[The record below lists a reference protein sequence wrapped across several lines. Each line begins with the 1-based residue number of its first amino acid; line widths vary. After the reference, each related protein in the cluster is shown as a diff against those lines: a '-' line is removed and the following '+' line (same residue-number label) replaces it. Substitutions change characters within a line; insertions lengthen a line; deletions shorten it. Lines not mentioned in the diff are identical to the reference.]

1 MQFLMSTS
9 VLYFLCV
16 LIWGSTWFAIE
27 YQLEGV
33 AHEYSSFYRFALAAI
48 LLWLYCLF
56 KKLSLKFSLIQHLW
70 LILLG
75 SCMFSMNYILIYDAQ
90 EYLSSAMASVI
101 FSAVLI
107 VNIINSRIFF
117 KTPITLRVAI
127 GSLLGLVG
135 MVLIFWDELSH
146 FNLENTAVYGLV
158 LAIMAVLMASVG
170 NLVSVQTQ
178 KYDLPVIQM
187 NAYGMAYGAIVSLII
202 GLIQG
207 KPITYNLSLSYNISL
222 VYLSLFG
229 SVFAFGCYL
238 TLLRRIGVHKA
249 SYAVVLFPAVALIIS
264 TLFEDFEWTWSVAL
278 GILFIA
284 AGNTFV
290 INRKDLRKT
299 KPTVQ

>member
-1 MQFLMSTS
+1 MKLLMSTA
-9 VLYFLCV
+9 VLYTLCV

-33 AHEYSSFYRFALAAI
+33 AHEYSTFYRFALAAF
-48 LLWLYCLF
+48 LLWVYCLI
-56 KKLSLKFSLIQHLW
+56 KKLPLKFNLSQHLW

-75 SCMFSMNYILIYDAQ
+75 TCMFSINYMLLYHAQ

-101 FSAVLI
+101 FSSVLI

-117 KTPITLRVAI
+117 KTPILPRVAI

-135 MVLIFWDELSH
+135 MVFIFWDELSQ
-146 FNLENTAVYGLV
+146 FTLQNTTVLGLILAILGV
-158 LAIMAVLMASVG
+158 LAASIG

-187 NAYGMAYGAIVSLII
+187 NTYGMAYGAIFSLIV
-202 GLIQG
+202 GLLQG
-207 KPITYNLSLSYNISL
+207 KEMTYNLSASYNISL
-222 VYLSLFG
+222 VYLALFG

-264 TLFEDFEWTWSVAL
+264 TLFEDFQWTWTVAT
-278 GILFIA
+278 GIVFIA
-284 AGNTFV
+284 LGNTFV
-290 INRKDLRKT
+290 INRKDLRRQ
-299 KPTVQ
+299 P

>member
-1 MQFLMSTS
+1 MKFLMSTS
-9 VLYFLCV
+9 VLYALCV

-48 LLWLYCLF
+48 LLWVYCLV
-56 KKLSLKFSLIQHLW
+56 KKLPLKFSLIQHLW
-70 LILLG
+70 LVLLG
-75 SCMFSMNYILIYDAQ
+75 TCMFSLNYILLYKAQ
-90 EYLSSAMASVI
+90 VFLSSAMASVI
-101 FSAVLI
+101 FSSVLI

-117 KTPITLRVAI
+117 KTPITARVAI
-127 GSLLGLVG
+127 GSALGLVG

-146 FNLENTAVYGLV
+146 FSLENTTVFGLT
-158 LAIMAVLMASVG
+158 LAIMGVLSASVG

-178 KYDLPVIQM
+178 KYDLPIIQM
-187 NAYGMAYGAIVSLII
+187 NAFGMAYGALVSLLV
-202 GLIQG
+202 GLAQG
-207 KPITYNLSLSYNISL
+207 KALTYNLSLSYNISL
-222 VYLSLFG
+222 VYLALFG

-284 AGNTFV
+284 AGNVFV
-290 INRKDLRKT
+290 INRRDLRKA
-299 KPTVQ
+299 Q